1 MPEKVTIFSES
12 APAPIGPYA
21 QGVKYD
27 KMIYVSGQIPADP
40 ATGKLVGRTAAEQ
53 TDRVLKNIMAV
64 LQSTGAQMSNIVK
77 TTMFLVDLN
86 DFKEVNEVYKN
97 YFEFMP
103 PARST
108 VQVSALPLGARVEI
122 EAIAFLNPVEIKG
135 GMML

>member
-1 MPEKVTIFSES
+1 MPEKVSLFSER

-21 QGVKYD
+21 QGMKYD

-40 ATGKLVGRTAAEQ
+40 ATGKLVGQTAAEQ

-77 TTMFLVDLN
+77 TTIYLIDLK

-97 YFEFMP
+97 YFEFAP

-108 VQVSALPLGARVEI
+108 VQVAGLPLGARVEI
-122 EAIAFLNPVEIKG
+122 EAIAFLSPVEVKG